1 MKEIEI
7 TTSVIPDIEI
17 SSLLEE
23 IIPDIEISSPTQG
36 IEEFILQV
44 EEQKQVEITVK

>member
-7 TTSVIPDIEI
+7 TTRV
-17 SSLLEE
+17 
-23 IIPDIEISSPTQG
+23 IPDIEISSPTQG

>member
-7 TTSVIPDIEI
+7 TTRVIPDIEI
-17 SSLLEE
+17 SSQ
-23 IIPDIEISSPTQG
+23 TQEM
-36 IEEFILQV
+36 EEFILQV

>member
-7 TTSVIPDIEI
+7 TTR
-17 SSLLEE
+17 
-23 IIPDIEISSPTQG
+23 IIPDIEISDPTQEM
-36 IEEFILQV
+36 EEFILQG

>member
-7 TTSVIPDIEI
+7 TTCV
-17 SSLLEE
+17 
-23 IIPDIEISSPTQG
+23 IPDIEISSPTQEM
-36 IEEFILQV
+36 EEFILQV

>member
-17 SSLLEE
+17 SS
-23 IIPDIEISSPTQG
+23 PTQEM
-36 IEEFILQV
+36 EEFILQV

>member
-7 TTSVIPDIEI
+7 TTRIIPDIEI

-23 IIPDIEISSPTQG
+23 IIPDIEISSPTQE

>member
-1 MKEIEI
+1 MVFFY
-7 TTSVIPDIEI
+7 SQFI
-17 SSLLEE
+17 SLFTSLLEE
-23 IIPDIEISSPTQG
+23 NIPDIEISSPIQE

>member
-7 TTSVIPDIEI
+7 TTRVKPDIEI

-23 IIPDIEISSPTQG
+23 TIPDIEISSPTQE
-36 IEEFILQV
+36 IEELILQV
-44 EEQKQVEITVK
+44 KEQKQIEITTK